1 MAELVAKNLTVSA
14 SGKTILSDASLT
26 LRQGELV
33 AVLGPNGAGKTTLA
47 RAMLGVEAHTGS
59 SELDGAAINIL
70 SPMDR
75 ARKVA
80 YLPQIRPLAW
90 PAAVRDVV
98 ALGRYAHGAPIG
110 RLAGKDSHAVER
122 AMTACDLLPLADR
135 ATDTLSGGELARVHL
150 ARAFAAE
157 APLMI
162 ADEPVAALDPRHQF
176 QTMSLLRHYVDEGN
190 GALVILHD
198 IALAARFADR
208 LVWMKDSRILAD
220 GPPERTLTEAL
231 LDEVYGISARIV
243 ESEDGVAIIVRSS
256 AQSHASQDQD

>member
-1 MAELVAKNLTVSA
+1 MAELVAKNLTVPV
-14 SGKTILSDASLT
+14 GDKTILSDTSLT
-26 LRQGELV
+26 LQQGELV

-47 RAMLGVEAHTGS
+47 RAMLGVEAHSGS
-59 SELDGAAINIL
+59 SELDGKSVAAL

-75 ARKVA
+75 ARKIA

-98 ALGRYAHGAPIG
+98 ALGRYAHGAAIG
-110 RLAGKDSHAVER
+110 RLSGWDAGAVDM
-122 AMTACDLLPLADR
+122 ALAACDLSSLVGR

-176 QTMSLLRHYVDEGN
+176 QTMSLLRRYVEEGN

-208 LVWMKDSRILAD
+208 LVWMKDGRILAD
-220 GPPERTLTEAL
+220 GSVEDTLTEARL
-231 LDEVYGISARIV
+231 EEVYGIEARIV
-243 ESEDGVAIIVRSS
+243 ESEDGPAIIIRSPVKR
-256 AQSHASQDQD
+256 DQD

>member
-14 SGKTILSDASLT
+14 GAKAILSDASIT

-47 RAMLGVEAHTGS
+47 RAMLGVEMHAGS
-59 SELDGAAINIL
+59 SELDGKPVTSF

-75 ARKVA
+75 ARKIA

-98 ALGRYAHGAPIG
+98 ALGRYAHGAAIG
-110 RLAGKDSHAVER
+110 RLKACDAEAVNR
-122 AMTACDLLPLADR
+122 SLGACDLHPLADR

-150 ARAFAAE
+150 ARAFVAE

-176 QTMSLLRHYVDEGN
+176 QAMNLLRRYVDEGN

-198 IALAARFADR
+198 IALAARFAER
-208 LVWMKDSRILAD
+208 LVWMKNGQILAD
-220 GPPERTLTEAL
+220 GSVEETLTETRL
-231 LDEVYGISARIV
+231 EEVYGISARIV
-243 ESEDGVAIIVRSS
+243 ETEDGPAIIVRSP
-256 AQSHASQDQD
+256 ARQV